1 MKILKNELSRLR
13 RENNRLEETIEN
25 EKSRIELQ
33 EMTGYL
39 AASPISEF
47 QIEVVRKDLIGMA
60 LEADREERVLT
71 DKLGVE
77 PEVFCD
83 EIAENTES
91 GEAVKEHFVLR
102 PEDCAGIF
110 CSFMRWN
117 ICSGREHRKNGEFL
131 PG

>member
-47 QIEVVRKDLIGMA
+47 
-60 LEADREERVLT
+60 
-71 DKLGVE
+71 
-77 PEVFCD
+77 
-83 EIAENTES
+83 
-91 GEAVKEHFVLR
+91 
-102 PEDCAGIF
+102 
-110 CSFMRWN
+110 
-117 ICSGREHRKNGEFL
+117 
-131 PG
+131 